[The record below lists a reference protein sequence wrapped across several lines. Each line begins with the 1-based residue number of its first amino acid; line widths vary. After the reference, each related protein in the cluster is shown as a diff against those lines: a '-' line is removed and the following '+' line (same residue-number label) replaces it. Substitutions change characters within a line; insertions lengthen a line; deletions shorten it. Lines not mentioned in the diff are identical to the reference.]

1 MRGDPLPIRKLP
13 ADTLSGNG
21 SNGMKGVPVPIKA
34 DNRLTARL
42 LQCSQELNTSPTNI
56 LLTVFQI
63 LLYRYSS
70 QRDIFTVALLD
81 DTPITLPNNLTG
93 DQTFVQALKQATL
106 AIDAANEPALELPAD
121 DTLSGVFVSNPSSV
135 ALTMDDVASEDRVV
149 VMIDTHDVVLEG
161 QLFYHDEEAAT
172 NMVLHYKQLLT
183 AAFNQPNQQIGA
195 LRMLTE
201 EELQELALFNHT
213 KAPYPTD
220 KGLYTLLEEQALKTA
235 TNTAL
240 QMGNTTLTYEALN
253 RQANQLARL
262 LVAQGITPGSNVGLI
277 ATRGFNMVIAMYAIL
292 KAGAAYVPVDPDYPV
307 DRQQY
312 ILSSSA
318 VSLLL
323 VDQEYPLVAVA
334 PDIRCID
341 ISTAQ
346 LDRYDPANLRLPVDS
361 RQLAYTIYT
370 SGSTGK
376 PKGVMIEHHAAVNLI
391 LWVNHR
397 FQVGPADRL
406 LFITSMCFDLSVYD
420 IFGMLAAGGTVII
433 AGQEEVNDINQLL
446 AMLWRYQITF
456 WDSVPST
463 LDYVVKE
470 LAMMNPGYRQHT
482 LRLVFLSG
490 DWIPVNL
497 PQRVKQFFPAAEV
510 VSLGGA
516 TEATI
521 WSNYFVV
528 EEVPSHWRSIPYGRP
543 ITNNFFY
550 ILNEQLQ
557 PMPNGITGELYIGG
571 VGVARGYAGE
581 PEKTAAAFL
590 ADPFHPNTGGRM
602 YRTGDLGRMLP
613 DMNMEFI
620 GRKDT
625 QVKIRGFRVEPG
637 EIEHVLYQQGQLE
650 SVVVLA
656 RGEEKTKKELVGYV
670 VAKGR
675 FDKEQTIHY
684 LQSRLPD
691 YMIPTQW
698 VPLESM
704 PLNINGKIDRKALLD
719 MVVPRQAVVDGSPV
733 LTGEE
738 AIMAAIWKQVL
749 GMETIRVNDNFFEL
763 GGHSLMAL
771 QIMSRFEHATGIK
784 LPAAILFKHP
794 TIAAVLGSIERK
806 DTTASWQSL
815 TPIKPG
821 GNKMPLYLVHGEGLY
836 TFSFKEL
843 ASYLDDDQPVF
854 GLQPWDLQK
863 ASDVEITMEDIA
875 RHYVG
880 EILKHNPNGP
890 YAITGYSF
898 GGYVAVEMERQLT
911 ALGKEVK
918 LLGIFDTDAENAFYN
933 KSWRETLPKKIRRQ
947 FPKLLWI
954 LQSAVKAPYTT
965 IHYQYS
971 LLVKKL
977 RKMGVLKEEATGE
990 DNVYG
995 EIKLINQ
1002 RYHTALK
1009 AYHLQPF
1016 DNFIYLF
1023 KAKSR
1028 INFIEDARYFGW
1040 RKYAKKGVKT
1050 FDVPGDHVTML
1061 HQPHVREL
1069 GEILQDALNNC

>member
-13 ADTLSGNG
+13 ANSLSGNG
-21 SNGMKGVPVPIKA
+21 SNGMNGVPVPIKA
-34 DNRLTARL
+34 DNRLTAQL
-42 LQCSQELNTSPTNI
+42 LQCSQELNTSPVNI

-70 QRDIFTVALLD
+70 QRDIFTVALLE
-81 DTPITLPNNLTG
+81 DTPIMLPNNLTG
-93 DQTFVQALKQATL
+93 DQTFMQALKQATL

-149 VMIDTHDVVLEG
+149 MMIDTHEVVLEG

-172 NMVLHYKQLLT
+172 SMVRHYKQLLT
-183 AAFNQPNQQIGA
+183 AAFDQPNQQIGA

-220 KGLYTLLEEQALKTA
+220 KGLHTLLEEQALKTPG
-235 TNTAL
+235 NVAL
-240 QMGNTTLTYEALN
+240 QIGNTTLCYEALN

-277 ATRGFNMVIAMYAIL
+277 TSRGFNMIVAMYAIL

-312 ILSSSA
+312 ILSSAA

-323 VDQEYPLVAVA
+323 VDQEYPLVAAA
-334 PDIRCID
+334 PAIPCLDI
-341 ISTAQ
+341 TTVQ
-346 LDRYDPANLRLPVDS
+346 LDHYDPANPGLPVDS

-397 FQVGPADRL
+397 FQIGPADRL

-420 IFGMLAAGGTVII
+420 IFGILAAGGTIVI
-433 AGQEEVNDINQLL
+433 AGQEEVNDINQLQ

-470 LAMMNPGYRQHT
+470 LVVMNPGYRQHT

-497 PQRVKQFFPAAEV
+497 PQRIKQFFPAAEV

-528 EEVPSHWRSIPYGRP
+528 EEVPPHWKSIPYGRP

-557 PMPNGITGELYIGG
+557 PVPNGITGELYIGG

-656 RGEEKTKKELVGYV
+656 RGEEKNKKELIVYV

-675 FDKEQTIHY
+675 FDKEQITQY

-698 VPLESM
+698 VALESM
-704 PLNINGKIDRKALLD
+704 PLNINGKVDRKALLD
-719 MVVPRQAVVDGSPV
+719 MVIPRQMVVGDSPA

-749 GMETIRVNDNFFEL
+749 GTTTIRVNDNFFEL

-794 TIAAVLGSIERK
+794 TIASLLGSIERK

-821 GNKMPLYLVHGEGLY
+821 GSKMPLYLVHGEGLY

-947 FPKLLWI
+947 FPKFLWI
-954 LQSAVKAPYTT
+954 LQSAVKAPYIT

-977 RKMGVLKEEATGE
+977 RKMGVLKEAATGE
-990 DNVYG
+990 ENVYG
-995 EIKLINQ
+995 EIKVINQ
-1002 RYHTALK
+1002 RYHAALK

-1061 HQPHVREL
+1061 HLPHVREL

>member
-13 ADTLSGNG
+13 ANSLSGNG
-21 SNGMKGVPVPIKA
+21 SNGMNGVPVPIKA
-34 DNRLTARL
+34 DNRLTAQL
-42 LQCSQELNTSPTNI
+42 LQCSQELNTSPVNI

-70 QRDIFTVALLD
+70 QRDIFTVALLE
-81 DTPITLPNNLTG
+81 DTPIMLPNNLTG
-93 DQTFVQALKQATL
+93 DQTFMQALKQATL

-149 VMIDTHDVVLEG
+149 MMIDTHEVVLEG

-172 NMVLHYKQLLT
+172 SMVRHYKQLLT
-183 AAFNQPNQQIGA
+183 AAFDQPNQQIGA

-220 KGLYTLLEEQALKTA
+220 KGLHTLLEEQALKTPG
-235 TNTAL
+235 NVAL
-240 QMGNTTLTYEALN
+240 QIGNTTLCYEALN

-277 ATRGFNMVIAMYAIL
+277 TSRGFNMIVAMYAIL

-312 ILSSSA
+312 ILSSAA

-323 VDQEYPLVAVA
+323 VDQEYPLVAAA
-334 PDIRCID
+334 PAIPYID
-341 ISTAQ
+341 ISAAR

-397 FQVGPADRL
+397 FQIGPADRL

-420 IFGMLAAGGTVII
+420 IFGILAAGGTIVI
-433 AGQEEVNDINQLL
+433 AGQEEVNDINQLQ

-470 LAMMNPGYRQHT
+470 LVVMNPGYRQHT

-497 PQRVKQFFPAAEV
+497 PQRIKQFFPAAEV

-528 EEVPSHWRSIPYGRP
+528 EEVPPHWKSIPYGRP

-557 PMPNGITGELYIGG
+557 PVPNGITGELYIGG

-656 RGEEKTKKELVGYV
+656 RGEEKNKKELIGYV

-675 FDKEQTIHY
+675 FDKEQITQY

-698 VPLESM
+698 VALESM
-704 PLNINGKIDRKALLD
+704 PLNINGKVDRKALLD
-719 MVVPRQAVVDGSPV
+719 MVIPRQMVVGDSPA

-749 GMETIRVNDNFFEL
+749 GTTTIRVNDNFFEL

-794 TIAAVLGSIERK
+794 TIASLLGSIERK

-821 GNKMPLYLVHGEGLY
+821 GSKMPLYLVHGEGLY

-947 FPKLLWI
+947 FPKFLWI
-954 LQSAVKAPYTT
+954 LQSAVKAPYIT

-977 RKMGVLKEEATGE
+977 RKMGVLKEAATGE
-990 DNVYG
+990 ENVYG
-995 EIKLINQ
+995 EIKVINQ
-1002 RYHTALK
+1002 RYHAALK